1 MKTLIFKTQLFGE
14 KEIQREI
21 EVPENFSLYNLAE
34 AIINAYDFDFDH
46 CFGFFRKISNGWDFE
61 DTEKYEL
68 FTDLIEEGE
77 DIEPTGAGSVKKT
90 KVRDVWKEP
99 TDRMLFLF
107 DYGDER
113 RWIVTFQAFGEKR
126 HNAKYP
132 KTFSRK
138 GRIPRQR

>member
-1 MKTLIFKTQLFGE
+1 MKTLIFKTQLFDE
-14 KEIQREI
+14 KKTQREI
-21 EVPENFSLYNLAE
+21 EVLENFSLYNLAK
-34 AIINAYDFDFDH
+34 AIIGAYKFDFDH
-46 CFGFFRKISNGWDFE
+46 AFGFFRKITEGWGFDGS
-61 DTEKYEL
+61 EKYEL

-90 KVRDVWKEP
+90 KVRDVWKEL

-126 HNAKYP
+126 HNTKLA
-132 KTFSRK
+132 
-138 GRIPRQR
+138 